1 MFYLSYCHGEALF
14 GGGWFERGQDPP
26 LVLGQSW
33 GTQFAAQKPQLILRA
48 LPYCSGMWNIK
59 CELKVH
65 CRCINYF
72 YDIMVAIQ
80 VFPTCS
86 GHSDSRD
93 SNPMWWKIGSNYK
106 RRRRELLWGS
116 SGMPLGKFCKFRF
129 SQVPFPEFWHHSDL
143 SYNIP

>member
-1 MFYLSYCHGEALF
+1 MLMARKNGRCFYLSYCHGEALF
-14 GGGWFERGQDPP
+14 GGGWFEREQDPS
-26 LVLGQSW
+26 LVLGQTR

-48 LPYCSGMWNIK
+48 LAYCSGMWNIK

-72 YDIMVAIQ
+72 HDIMVAIQ

-93 SNPMWWKIGSNYK
+93 SNPM
-106 RRRRELLWGS
+106 
-116 SGMPLGKFCKFRF
+116 
-129 SQVPFPEFWHHSDL
+129 
-143 SYNIP
+143 